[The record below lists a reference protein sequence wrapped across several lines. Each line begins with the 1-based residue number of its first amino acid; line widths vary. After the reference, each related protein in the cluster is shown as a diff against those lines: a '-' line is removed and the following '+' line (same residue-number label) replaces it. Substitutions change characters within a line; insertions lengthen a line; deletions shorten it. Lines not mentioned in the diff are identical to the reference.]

1 MSLQCYKTRRLLYIC
16 INYNYSW
23 NFLWRLAP
31 TVSDVCLKLG
41 CFQST
46 SVHTAHWR
54 YHTVCA
60 IEIHNFTYLFSLFAS
75 QTCLLC
81 AIHRCPTIGC
91 DGSGHITGN
100 YASHRS
106 LSGCPRAEKSR
117 RALLKEA
124 GENQEPLKYGL
135 SPLINWIGLS
145 LLFYVNKIT

>member
-1 MSLQCYKTRRLLYIC
+1 
-16 INYNYSW
+16 
-23 NFLWRLAP
+23 
-31 TVSDVCLKLG
+31 VS
-41 CFQST
+41 
-46 SVHTAHWR
+46 
-54 YHTVCA
+54 
-60 IEIHNFTYLFSLFAS
+60 
-75 QTCLLC
+75 

-135 SPLINWIGLS
+135 SPLIN
-145 LLFYVNKIT
+145 